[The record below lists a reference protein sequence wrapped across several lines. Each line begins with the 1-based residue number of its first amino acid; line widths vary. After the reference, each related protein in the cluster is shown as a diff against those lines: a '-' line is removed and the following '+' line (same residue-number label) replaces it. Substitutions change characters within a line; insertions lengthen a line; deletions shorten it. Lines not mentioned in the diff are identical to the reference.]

1 MKSSA
6 APVLAGV
13 VLFLTFPGAS
23 ARAGFIPWNYSWT
36 RSPIIIPADNHG
48 TGGIAFTLQPT
59 RHLTATSTDVVASS
73 LIVFSSAPASRQDHI
88 TKKPYQLTLV
98 LQDET
103 SHAKGVLNFTGML
116 SGNFWAGGASIHN
129 TFTGPLVEKS
139 HLGHYWY
146 TVTMGTFIAP
156 TATQVGFIE
165 AHVSV
170 EHNPEPSSLV
180 LAGLGLAL
188 VGLVYWR
195 RLWARRAA
203 AA

>member
-1 MKSSA
+1 MKSTA
-6 APVLAGV
+6 VLHFAGV
-13 VLFLTFPGAS
+13 LIFLTFPGAA

-48 TGGIAFTLQPT
+48 TGGIAFTHQFT
-59 RHLTATSTDVVASS
+59 RHVSTSSTEVTATS
-73 LIVFSSAPASRQDHI
+73 LIVFSSAAAGQQDHI
-88 TKKPYQLTLV
+88 TKKPYKLTLV

-103 SHAKGVLNFTGML
+103 SHARGTLNFSGLL
-116 SGNFWAGGASIHN
+116 SGTFWAGGANIRN

-146 TVTMGTFIAP
+146 TVTMGTFIPP
-156 TATQVGFIE
+156 TASQVGFIE

-180 LAGLGLAL
+180 LAGLGLGL
-188 VGLVYWR
+188 VGLVGWR
-195 RLWARRAA
+195 RVRARRAA
-203 AA
+203 